1 VKPLASK
8 RVNLTMPSPLSRR
21 DLDEVYSCR
30 IALEGIAAAEAS
42 QRRKPDD
49 VKRLQDIF
57 SQLRRAF
64 PKTDIPAYFEPMSR
78 SPTPS
83 MTLQIT

>member
-21 DLDEVYSCR
+21 DLDEVYSGR

-42 QRRKPDD
+42 QHKPDD

-78 SPTPS
+78 LPTPS
-83 MTLQIT
+83 MTLHIT